1 MIEMRKAADVVN
13 ECGIKNMQE
22 FPDVAE
28 RFVFTL
34 VAAMASPNWNL
45 REPVVLSKN
54 HDGSGGWRIEGTYGK
69 SFGKGKRATQ
79 IERMLVE
86 LHRHCGV
93 ITDLG
98 PHYIEHRHSEPE
110 RGGWTFR
117 ASDVFG
123 DLSAMQDERDAKRRE
138 RNAIYNMD
146 RIVRTRREQ
155 RDYRAMAFR
164 AKQRLLTESLPKFM
178 ELVAALD
185 VDNDTRRWGIFD
197 HIDRELRDDIREL
210 ESGLSGR
217 VQADEAL
224 ARISESD

>member
-1 MIEMRKAADVVN
+1 MIEMRRAAEVVN

-34 VAAMASPNWNL
+34 VAAMAHTGWNL
-45 REPVVLSKN
+45 RDWIVVSKN
-54 HDGSGGWRIEGTYGK
+54 HDGSGGWKIEGTYGK

-79 IERMLVE
+79 MERMFVE

-98 PHYIEHRHSEPE
+98 PHFSGRGDSEE
-110 RGGWTFR
+110 VRDGWTFR
-117 ASDVFG
+117 ASDAFG

-138 RNAIYNMD
+138 RNAINKMD
-146 RIVRTRREQ
+146 RIVQTRREQ
-155 RDYRAMAFR
+155 RDYRATAFR

-185 VDNDTRRWGIFD
+185 VDNDTRRWGLFD
-197 HIDRELRDDIREL
+197 HIDRELRDDIHEL
-210 ESGLSGR
+210 EMGLR
-217 VQADEAL
+217 RRLDAEETL
-224 ARISESD
+224 ARISDNN

>member
-1 MIEMRKAADVVN
+1 MIEMRRAAEVVN

-45 REPVVLSKN
+45 RNPIILSKN
-54 HDGSGGWRIEGTYGK
+54 HDGSGGWKIEGTYGK

-79 IERMLVE
+79 MERMLVE
-86 LHRHCGV
+86 LQRHCGV

-98 PHYIEHRHSEPE
+98 PHYIERRDSEPE
-110 RGGWTFR
+110 RDGWTFR
-117 ASDVFG
+117 ASNVFG
-123 DLSAMQDERDAKRRE
+123 DLWAMQDERDAQRRKKW
-138 RNAIYNMD
+138 AIYNMD

-155 RDYRAMAFR
+155 RDYRATAFR

-178 ELVAALD
+178 ELVASLD
-185 VDNDTRRWGIFD
+185 VDNDTRRWGLFD

-210 ESGLSGR
+210 EMGLRGR
-217 VQADEAL
+217 VEADEAL
-224 ARISESD
+224 ARISEDD